1 MSHRTIVVAKRSRL
15 ARSMAPVVDE
25 PISQAPVVDEPV
37 FQAPVADEPVFQ
49 APVVDEP
56 VFQAPLAYCTA
67 LFDDTLVDIP
77 REVLKFSECKECSE
91 SPFMIDEKEG
101 LYECCHGNSRTF
113 YKCSICDLEHGK
125 KSFIRKHSLKC
136 NSPSD
141 LHRKDTRQPTPFPDG
156 IITGDTIENQL
167 EAMRRW
173 KRRCANRPME

>member
-25 PISQAPVVDEPV
+25 PISQTPVADEPV

-49 APVVDEP
+49 AP
-56 VFQAPLAYCTA
+56 LAYCTVV
-67 LFDDTLVDIP
+67 FNDKLVDIP
-77 REVLKFSECKECSE
+77 RKVLKFSECNECSE
-91 SPFMIDEKEG
+91 HPFIIDESCG

-125 KSFIRKHSLKC
+125 KSFMRKHSRKC

-141 LHRKDTRQPTPFPDG
+141 LHREDTKQPTVSHDDG
-156 IITGDTIENQL
+156 LSIISGDTIENQL

-173 KRRCANRPME
+173 KRRCSTPWNEPCK